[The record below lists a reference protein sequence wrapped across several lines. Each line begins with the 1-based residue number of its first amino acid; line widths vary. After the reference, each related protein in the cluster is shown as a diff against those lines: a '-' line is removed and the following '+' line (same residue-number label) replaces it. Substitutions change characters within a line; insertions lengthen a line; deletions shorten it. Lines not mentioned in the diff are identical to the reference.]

1 MAINFRASKANV
13 RGSVISIDPL
23 SKTIQ
28 FCTANE
34 AGDDLSISI
43 ANYKDRAFDTEQLD
57 RIGKTVKAQLEKNPE
72 TDITRSSLILPDR
85 LFMLDM
91 VNIPVIHRKAMQHSL
106 SLAIESIYNNAG
118 DLNLMTYGVQQ
129 TKQTATYGLV
139 GIRRDLLENINN
151 TFAQNGVTAAGITF
165 ASNAMVNGAMALN
178 SKLRGETFMLLDIKG
193 EYARYAIV
201 VRGCTMGY
209 YDLPFGY
216 SMMYKSRITSEDML
230 FDHRAG
236 ELLVLNAK
244 EKARAKELTMEG
256 SFAPESANGEEGT
269 PTYEIAQDGTLSKNG
284 RKLPKFMQRPIPKTK
299 EEFIYDNF
307 RIFIKW
313 ALDLINNNRETVSL
327 AKLDTVYINMPSE
340 YRFLF
345 DTVNKK
351 HEGRGI
357 SFAPLMPEDSD
368 SALSANLELYG
379 GFFLNKYNEAN
390 TF

>member
-72 TDITRSSLILPDR
+72 TDISRSSLILPDR

-151 TFAQNGVTAAGITF
+151 TFAQNGVTATGVTF

-216 SMMYKSRITSEDML
+216 SMMYKSRIASEDML

-244 EKARAKELTMEG
+244 EKARAKQLTMEG
-256 SFAPESANGEEGT
+256 SFAPEAANGEEGT
-269 PTYEIAQDGTLSKNG
+269 PTYEIAPDGTLSKNG
-284 RKLPKFMQRPIPKTK
+284 RKLPKFMQRPIPRTK

-345 DTVNKK
+345 DIVNKK

-357 SFAPLMPEDSD
+357 NFVPLMPEDSD

>member
-72 TDITRSSLILPDR
+72 TDISRSSLILPDR

-106 SLAIESIYNNAG
+106 SLAIESIYNNAS

-129 TKQTATYGLV
+129 TKQTATYGLA

-151 TFAQNGVTAAGITF
+151 TFAQNGVTAAGVTF

-216 SMMYKSRITSEDML
+216 SMMYKSRIASEDML

-256 SFAPESANGEEGT
+256 SFAPEAANGEEGT
-269 PTYEIAQDGTLSKNG
+269 PTYEIAPDGTLSKNG
-284 RKLPKFMQRPIPKTK
+284 RKLPKFMQRPIPGTK

-345 DTVNKK
+345 DIVNKK

-357 SFAPLMPEDSD
+357 NFVPLMPEDSD

>member
-1 MAINFRASKANV
+1 MAINFRASKTSV
-13 RGSVISIDPL
+13 RGSVISVDPL

-28 FCTANE
+28 FCAANE
-34 AGDDLSISI
+34 AGDDLSISLV
-43 ANYKDRAFDTEQLD
+43 NYKDRAFDTEALD
-57 RIGKTVKAQLEKNPE
+57 RIGKTVKAQLEKTPE
-72 TDITRSSLILPDR
+72 TDFSRASLILPDR

-118 DLNLMTYGVQQ
+118 DLNLITYGVQQ

-139 GIRRDLLENINN
+139 GIRRDLLDNI
-151 TFAQNGVTAAGITF
+151 TEAFSQNGVAVSGITF

-178 SKLRGETFMLLDIKG
+178 SKLRGETFLLLDIKA
-193 EYARYAIV
+193 EYARFALV

-216 SMMYKSRITSEDML
+216 SMMYKSRLASEDML

-244 EKARAKELTMEG
+244 ERARAKQLTMEG
-256 SFAPESANGEEGT
+256 SFAPEVENGEEGT
-269 PTYEIAQDGTLSKNG
+269 PTYEIAADGTLSKNG
-284 RKLPKFMQRPIPKTK
+284 RKLPKFMQRAVPKTK
-299 EEFIYDNF
+299 EEFMYDNF
-307 RIFIKW
+307 RIFVKW
-313 ALDLINNNRETVSL
+313 ALDLITNNRETVSL

-345 DTVNKK
+345 DVVNKK
-351 HEGRGI
+351 HEGRGLN
-357 SFAPLMPEDSD
+357 FAPLMPEDSD
-368 SALSANLELYG
+368 SPLSANLELYG

>member
-1 MAINFRASKANV
+1 MAINFRASKTSV
-13 RGSVISIDPL
+13 RGSVISVDPL

-28 FCTANE
+28 FCAANE
-34 AGDDLSISI
+34 AGDDLSISL
-43 ANYKDRAFDTEQLD
+43 ANYKDRAFDTEALD

-72 TDITRSSLILPDR
+72 TDFGRASLILPDR

-139 GIRRDLLENINN
+139 GIRRDLLDNI
-151 TFAQNGVTAAGITF
+151 TEAFSQNGVAVSGTTF

-178 SKLRGETFMLLDIKG
+178 SKLRGETFLLLDIKA
-193 EYARYAIV
+193 EYARFALV

-216 SMMYKSRITSEDML
+216 SMMYKSRLASEDML

-244 EKARAKELTMEG
+244 ERARAKQLTMEG
-256 SFAPESANGEEGT
+256 SYAPEAENGEEGT
-269 PTYEIAQDGTLSKNG
+269 PTYEIAADGTLSKNG
-284 RKLPKFMQRPIPKTK
+284 RKLPKFMQRAVPKTK
-299 EEFIYDNF
+299 EEFMY
-307 RIFIKW
+307 
-313 ALDLINNNRETVSL
+313 
-327 AKLDTVYINMPSE
+327 
-340 YRFLF
+340 
-345 DTVNKK
+345 
-351 HEGRGI
+351 
-357 SFAPLMPEDSD
+357 
-368 SALSANLELYG
+368 
-379 GFFLNKYNEAN
+379 
-390 TF
+390 